1 MRRKKGR
8 SPYWSGAGGGAL
20 RRSGVCA
27 AAVGLNGKREK
38 LCMLCWVHQVLDAER
53 VCSAVVQSVSRIF
66 LLGAA

>member
-27 AAVGLNGKREK
+27 AAVGLNGKREA
-38 LCMLCWVHQVLDAER
+38 LH
-53 VCSAVVQSVSRIF
+53 AV
-66 LLGAA
+66 LGAPGTRC